1 MTDTSG
7 NSGKDTAPLTADQ
20 YKAAAANVQFM
31 SPEIEARF
39 KSGPVD
45 PGLMQLAAEC
55 VSTQQLIQRASS
67 LGMLANIQSLF
78 PDEVGAF
85 KQQQAQAKADEDKF
99 ERRTAEALAMMPVML
114 AASSE
119 AQAAPAPSE
128 SDAKLAAAMAQYQE
142 QRYSADYWSR
152 DFARLMTT
160 DPATAHAIIAEEKK
174 GNETGTDS
182 IKKTSA
188 DLQKAIDEAEA
199 FKKANAGNPNMAAY
213 MKVIDKGEF
222 NPLDF
227 ACFTDEVQDKLLQYT
242 RLHIAAQEARL
253 LCGGDECAKEEKNPA
268 LKLLRQQRELID
280 RLDKVNDSPTATEAE
295 KKAAADAY
303 GNFTQQNKAFL
314 QAIEK
319 GNDKEAMRIA
329 AEQSKNAPTAAAKAD
344 LEGGKA
350 VEKAMTEQVF
360 AEKARTVADDA
371 KLAAANKPQKL
382 DDYGEPELTT
392 KAATAAPPTAQVAQA
407 ADDPARPKTIAADAL
422 GPNGK
427 AGLAL
432 LGAQEVA
439 HVAPEAAN
447 DPKAMQPVQAK
458 PASAMGGMG

>member
-1 MTDTSG
+1 
-7 NSGKDTAPLTADQ
+7 
-20 YKAAAANVQFM
+20 M
-31 SPEIEARF
+31 SEQI
-39 KSGPVD
+39 S
-45 PGLMQLAAEC
+45 
-55 VSTQQLIQRASS
+55 
-67 LGMLANIQSLF
+67 
-78 PDEVGAF
+78 
-85 KQQQAQAKADEDKF
+85 QQQASKADANPGLPQFMAEEIDRNPNGTLAQAYKQSNGNLHDLLQIADRQGMISQLPASMQGLVQEYQREQQKARSDEDGF
-99 ERRTAEALAMMPVML
+99 QRRLATALGATVIAMGTS
-114 AASSE
+114 AE
-119 AQAAPAPSE
+119 AQAAPVMSPSE
-128 SDAKLAAAMAQYQE
+128 AKLAAAMAQYQE
-142 QRYSADYWSR
+142 QRYSAEYWSR

-199 FKKANAGNPNMAAY
+199 FKKANAGNGNMAAY

-222 NPLDF
+222 NPVDF

-329 AEQSKNAPTAAAKAD
+329 AEQDKAAPTAAAKAD

-350 VEKAMTEQVF
+350 VEKSMTEHRF
-360 AEKARTVADDA
+360 SKDAGAVADEA

-382 DDYGEPELTT
+382 DDYGEPEPTT